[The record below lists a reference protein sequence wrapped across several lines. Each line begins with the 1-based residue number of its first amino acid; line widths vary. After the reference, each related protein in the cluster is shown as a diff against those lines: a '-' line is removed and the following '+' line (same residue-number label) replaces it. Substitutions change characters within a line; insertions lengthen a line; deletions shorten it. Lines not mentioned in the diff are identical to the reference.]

1 MRRIMWAL
9 GGFSLSSV
17 TRKFSSLSTASTAT
31 SSVYS
36 TGGMGAYKDAKEVS
50 ANRGGG
56 CSGKKNARQLSM
68 ETVFE
73 EVFDDKRTE
82 SARIRF

>member
-36 TGGMGAYKDAKEVS
+36 TGGMGGYKDAKEVR
-50 ANRGGG
+50 ANGGG
-56 CSGKKNARQLSM
+56 GGKKSTRQLSM

-73 EVFDDKRTE
+73 EVFDDKRKE
-82 SARIRF
+82 SAKSRF